1 MAISIV
7 APTILT
13 KNPTEYKE
21 IVQKYNTFTK
31 RAHID
36 ISDGT
41 LSPDVTVS
49 ETATWWPKGW
59 QVDIHMMTANPAAH
73 VDNLI
78 KLHPNL
84 VIFHAEAKDDLL
96 PIFDTLKQNGMKV
109 GVALVKS
116 VYPPSIKAV
125 LEAADHAM
133 IFSGEMGKYGGN
145 ADILLLEKIP
155 IIREIHSGI
164 EIGWD
169 GGANI
174 NNIRAL
180 SHAGLDVINVGSA
193 LSKSD
198 NPAGIYQALTAEID
212 KNGVVI

>member
-13 KNPTEYKE
+13 KNPTEFKE
-21 IVQKYNTFTK
+21 IVQKYHAFTK

-41 LSPDVTVS
+41 LSPDITVN
-49 ETATWWPKGW
+49 ETACWWPKGW

-116 VYPPSIKAV
+116 VYPPSIKAI

-133 IFSGEMGKYGGN
+133 IFSGELGKYGGT
-145 ADILLLEKIP
+145 ADTLLLEKVPLIQ
-155 IIREIHSGI
+155 EIHNGI

-169 GGANI
+169 GGANLE
-174 NNIRAL
+174 NIRTL
-180 SHAGLDVINVGSA
+180 VHGGVSVINVGSA
-193 LSKSD
+193 IANAPD
-198 NPAGIYQALTAEID
+198 QTQMYNALMAETEKEDPI
-212 KNGVVI
+212 